1 MGLIMFSH
9 SIIQSKN
16 ISLVSFS
23 SLSAYLKW
31 SNLEYL
37 LFVVTV
43 LFNY

>member
-16 ISLVSFS
+16 ISLMSFS
-23 SLSAYLKW
+23 SLSAYLKY

-37 LFVVTV
+37 LCIITS
-43 LFNY
+43 LFND